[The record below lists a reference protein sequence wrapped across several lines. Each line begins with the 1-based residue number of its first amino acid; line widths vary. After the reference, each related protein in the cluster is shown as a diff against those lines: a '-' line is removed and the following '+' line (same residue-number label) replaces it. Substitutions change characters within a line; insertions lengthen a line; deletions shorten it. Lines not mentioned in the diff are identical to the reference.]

1 MRGRRFAAAVALVAL
16 FAACGG
22 SQKAAERSEPVIAI
36 HCPVSQATVIIN
48 GRELG
53 SVRSLRRG
61 IRLSPGKHRLEVR
74 HPDYHTYYE
83 LLDLAP
89 RERRVIDVELA
100 ERLP

>member
-1 MRGRRFAAAVALVAL
+1 MRRRAAASIALLAL
-16 FAACGG
+16 LAACGG
-22 SQKAAERSEPVIAI
+22 RQRTAERSEPVIAV
-36 HCPVSQATVIIN
+36 HCAVAQATVVIN

-53 SVRSLRRG
+53 TVKSLRRG

-83 LLDLAP
+83 LLELAP
-89 RERRVIDVELA
+89 RERRVIEVELA